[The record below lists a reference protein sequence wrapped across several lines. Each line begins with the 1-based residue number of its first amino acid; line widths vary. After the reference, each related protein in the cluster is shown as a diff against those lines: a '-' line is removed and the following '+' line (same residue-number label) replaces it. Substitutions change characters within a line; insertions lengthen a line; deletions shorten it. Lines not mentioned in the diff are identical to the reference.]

1 MTAAAP
7 AASASAEGRKRLLR
21 ILWGLAILAV
31 IVGSLLPGDSTPIQ
45 MLGHLDVSDKIQ
57 HFGAYAV
64 LAFLPAIHERR
75 KFVLRAALFA
85 VALGIGLEFGQLE
98 SPGRDFE
105 VGDMVADA
113 LGVCLGLMVGIP
125 LRASSLVRALLC
137 VSSR

>member
-7 AASASAEGRKRLLR
+7 AAAAEGRKRLLR

-64 LAFLPAIHERR
+64 LTFLPAIHERR

-85 VALGIGLEFGQLE
+85 IALGIGLEFGQLE

-113 LGVCLGLMVGIP
+113 LGVCLGLIVGVP
-125 LRASSLVRALLC
+125 LRASGLVRTLLC
-137 VSSR
+137 ASSQ